1 MSDGS
6 KTNEAENTGDKQEV
20 KEGRIERFR
29 RRMREWQIK
38 QHVARGVAYGVGS
51 GAVSLLV
58 LWVQTRY

>member
-6 KTNEAENTGDKQEV
+6 KTTDTDNTPDEP
-20 KEGRIERFR
+20 ESHTERFR
-29 RRMREWQIK
+29 QRMREWQIR
-38 QHVARGVAYGVGS
+38 QQVARGRAYGVGS